1 MKYSKTLDW
10 QSVQLMLIWRVPK
23 IVKHTD
29 VYTTLWG
36 LIQTINTTNEEL
48 QTQLQY
54 ATPQQSSILKQTL
67 ADKQRFYPLDD
78 FPLIAFHPTQ
88 QSYQNAKLEPDSP
101 FILTLSFGGE
111 HAHLAEQWITWFER
125 RLTLENTG
133 FEYLCAIWEQHQA
146 TLPTLA
152 YDCSQ
157 TETEINLFFDLP
169 TQFDYKT
176 EHEHHSAIENFKH
189 HFVRHIQKRL
199 IQWFPSQ
206 SAMIKTWFEQH
217 QNKLQSSPIHI
228 YQLHQQ
234 HHIKTQSKS
243 SKNSN
248 PKENVQFHH
257 GFVGWLTLKGA
268 WTQLDALWKILFNI
282 HFLGQRTKIN
292 GLGYALQEAKAP
304 HSPTSLW
311 QKWTKPNYIQ
321 QIVSDVLTNYDLDPM
336 FDEAGQIM
344 QHQAISQHIHHLL
357 SQNLYA
363 PQPTIATL
371 IPTSSGN
378 MRRIEQLHQQDFIV
392 HRLIAYHLTPILD
405 QYLSPYSLGYR
416 KGYSRDKIQQKIQN
430 LINQGFN
437 WVLECDIEDFFNQIS
452 ITSLCEH
459 LRSLFPQR
467 EYQSIAFIQ
476 KLMQI
481 GYGFPNETEIHQREK
496 GLIQGSPLSPVLA
509 NIYLAQ
515 LDTVLHNEQIC
526 FVRYADDILIFYRE
540 HEDSKDILHTIKQ
553 SLSHLGLSLNVSK
566 NKITSINQG
575 FEFLGLYFDKEG
587 NQDQSAF
594 PKLTQKKPLVI
605 TGDYKYLKL
614 NGSAIEVR
622 QTLAQN
628 PPSSQLLS
636 IVPLRRI
643 DQLMIFGQH
652 HISTPLLS
660 ACAKHHISVH
670 IVNQYGFQL
679 ATFAPNNADY
689 FAISAKQYVEHYA
702 LKPHEKLS
710 IACDL
715 LNAKIHNYQTWIKH
729 SYREGDYI
737 LMGQLDDIK
746 NHLIRS
752 SDRAQ
757 LMGYEGQAAKLCFQ
771 RLQQLIIP
779 EQQKAFS
786 SKRRQRGGKDRLN
799 SILNFGY
806 YWLFTRISSLIR
818 CHGLNPYLSF
828 LHEAEQDYET
838 LVYDLMELFRVFVD
852 KTVIRLINRK
862 QIQAHDFYLHEQK
875 GWQLRNQAIRLY
887 SAELE
892 STLNQTID
900 GCLLDDIILV
910 QVRTVQQWASNH
922 MSLTWFYWQQ
932 GEK

>member
-10 QSVQLMLIWRVPK
+10 QSVQLMLMWRAPK
-23 IVKHTD
+23 TVKHTD

-48 QTQLQY
+48 QTQLQS
-54 ATPQQSSILKQTL
+54 ATPQQSPILKQTL
-67 ADKQRFYPLDD
+67 ADKQRLYPLDD

-88 QSYQNAKLEPDSP
+88 QSYQNTILAPDSP
-101 FILTLSFGGE
+101 FMLTLSFGGE
-111 HAHLAEQWITWFER
+111 HAHLAEQWLTWFQH

-152 YDCSQ
+152 HNCPQ
-157 TETEINLFFDLP
+157 PETEINLFFDLP
-169 TQFDYKT
+169 TQFDYKIK
-176 EHEHHSAIENFKH
+176 HEHHSAIEQFQH

-217 QNKLQSSPIHI
+217 QTALQSAPIHI

-243 SKNSN
+243 SKNLN
-248 PKENVQFHH
+248 PKDNVQFHH

-268 WTQLDALWKILFNI
+268 WTQLNALWKILLNI

-292 GLGYALQEAKAP
+292 GLGYALPEAQAP
-304 HSPTSLW
+304 HSPPLLW
-311 QKWTKPNYIQ
+311 QKWTQPNYIQ
-321 QIVSDVLTNYDLDPM
+321 QIVADVLTDYDLDPM
-336 FDEAGQIM
+336 FDETGQIM

-357 SQNLYA
+357 SQNLYT
-363 PQPTIATL
+363 PQPTLATF

-378 MRRIEQLHQQDFIV
+378 TRRIEQLHQQDFIV

-416 KGYSRDKIQQKIQN
+416 KGYSRDKIQQKIQK
-430 LINQGFN
+430 LIHQGFN
-437 WVLECDIEDFFNQIS
+437 WVLECDVEDFFNQIS

-459 LRSLFPQR
+459 LRGLFPKR
-467 EYQSIAFIQ
+467 EHQSIDFIQ

-481 GYGFPNETEIHQREK
+481 GYGFPHETEIHQREK

-515 LDTVLHNEQIC
+515 LDTVLHDEQIC
-526 FVRYADDILIFYRE
+526 FVRYADDILIFCRE
-540 HEDSKDILHTIKQ
+540 HEDSQDILLTIKQ

-566 NKITSINQG
+566 NKITSISQG

-594 PKLTQKKPLVI
+594 PKLTQKKPLII

-622 QTLAQN
+622 QTLAHH
-628 PPSSQLLS
+628 PPSSQLLN

-689 FAISAKQYVEHYA
+689 FAISAKQYIEHHA

-729 SYREGDYI
+729 SYREGDHI
-737 LMGQLDDIK
+737 LIEQLDTIK
-746 NHLIRS
+746 NRLISS

-757 LMGYEGQAAKLCFQ
+757 LMGYEGQASKLCFQ

-779 EQQKAFS
+779 EQKKAFS

-799 SILNFGY
+799 SVLNFGY
-806 YWLFTRISSLIR
+806 YWLFTRMSSLIR

-838 LVYDLMELFRVFVD
+838 LVYDLMEPFRVFVD

-862 QIQAHDFYLHEQK
+862 QIQARDFYLHEQK

-892 STLNQTID
+892 ATLNQTID

-910 QVRTVQQWASNH
+910 QVRTVQQWAINRV
-922 MSLTWFYWQQ
+922 SLKWFYWQQ